1 METVAVNSLLYSQPS
16 FSFVLI
22 TSVFGRE
29 VGAPWTGRQPIAD
42 RGIRPE
48 GTRLHGHAFWHH

>member
-48 GTRLHGHAFWHH
+48 GTRLHGHAF